1 MSTVILGAGIIGSSI
16 AYYLSTSKPP
26 GEIHI
31 IDQSEELFTSA
42 SGFAGGFLARD
53 WFAPSLAPLGA
64 LSFDLHRELAA
75 EHGGD
80 KKWGFMR
87 GRAFSL
93 DTVSRYKT
101 GGTRA
106 DDWMEA
112 GASRLEAASSAGDI
126 NSVEWPAWLTKQEGG
141 ALEVIGEEETV
152 AQV

>member
-16 AYYLSTSKPP
+16 AYYLSASKPQ

-31 IDQSEELFTSA
+31 IDQSQELFTSA

-87 GRAFSL
+87 GTAFSL
-93 DTVSRYKT
+93 DKSARGKT
-101 GGTRA
+101 GGA
-106 DDWMEA
+106 SEGDWMET
-112 GASRLEAASSAGDI
+112 GASRAETATGPEDTS
-126 NSVEWPAWLTKQEGG
+126 SVEWPAWLTRQKGG
-141 ALEVIGEEETV
+141 ALELISEDETV